1 MRQMANWQMSRTQTK
16 TDRISR
22 RQSTTTA
29 LCRRQRHC
37 RSRVHDGSSRVRL
50 LRVQQSVHRQRK
62 CILEL
67 GLQG

>member
-1 MRQMANWQMSRTQTK
+1 MGQMANWQMSRTQTE

-37 RSRVHDGSSRVRL
+37 KSRVHDSSSRVRL
-50 LRVQQSVHRQRK
+50 LRVQQSS
-62 CILEL
+62 
-67 GLQG
+67 